1 MTGTRRGGTGSRRP
15 SYYHREPLPDRAIFD
30 WLVIMGGP
38 MNVYQKEKY
47 SWLAAE
53 KRFTR
58 RSIYEGE
65 TVLRERHCG
74 V

>member
-1 MTGTRRGGTGSRRP
+1 
-15 SYYHREPLPDRAIFD
+15 
-30 WLVIMGGP
+30 MGGP